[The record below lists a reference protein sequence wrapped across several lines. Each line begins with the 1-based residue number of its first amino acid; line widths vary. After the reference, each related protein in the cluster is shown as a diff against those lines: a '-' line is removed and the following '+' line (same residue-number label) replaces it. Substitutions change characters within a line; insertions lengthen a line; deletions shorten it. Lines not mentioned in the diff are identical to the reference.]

1 MIQIFNNQLSPN
13 NVRSLLD
20 YFHVDDETVD
30 ARPDVRSKH
39 PQWDSQW
46 PKHIIKNVL
55 DNILDYDYRVEEVVF
70 FDTKISYSLHVDSG
84 KIESSRKGHVI
95 IFPLFVDGTGS
106 TALFD
111 NHWHLDSTR
120 FSKVKIE
127 PFEYNLPNRF
137 ESWTYI
143 KDLRILLDQ
152 CLNSSETINDFV
164 VDEEFIST
172 LRYLIDARQDLKT
185 SKVDGRCYD
194 YTDVV
199 GYDSQL
205 KFNEHIHDQNFTHIP
220 IETLHGLTL
229 NSIIHWNVGSC
240 FAFERTR
247 LHSACSGHN
256 KKIGLTIFTQ
266 RFD

>member
-1 MIQIFNNQLSPN
+1 MIQIFNDQLTAN
-13 NVRSLLD
+13 DVKLLLD
-20 YFHVDDETVD
+20 YFHTEDETVD

-39 PQWDSQW
+39 PQWNSTW
-46 PKHIIKNVL
+46 PQHVIKNVL
-55 DNILDYDYRVEEVVF
+55 DKILDYDYHVEEVVF

-84 KIESSRKGHVI
+84 KDESSRKGHVI
-95 IFPLFVDGTGS
+95 IFPLFVDGLGS

-111 NHWHLDSTR
+111 NHWYKDSTR

-127 PFEYNLPNRF
+127 PFEYNLPNRYNT
-137 ESWTYI
+137 WTYI
-143 KDLRILLDQ
+143 KDLRVLLDQ
-152 CLNSSETINDFV
+152 CLNSPETVTDFN
-164 VDEEFIST
+164 VDSEFIST
-172 LRYLIDARQDLKT
+172 LQYLIDARQDLKT

-194 YTDVV
+194 YTDVT
-199 GYDSQL
+199 GYDPQL
-205 KFNEHIHDQNFTHIP
+205 NFNNQIHDQNFTHIP

-229 NSIIHWNVGSC
+229 NSIVHWNVGSC

>member
-1 MIQIFNNQLSPN
+1 MIQIFNDRLSIDD
-13 NVRSLLD
+13 VRALLD
-20 YFHVDDETVD
+20 YFYIEDETVD

-39 PQWDSQW
+39 PQWDSEW
-46 PKHIIKNVL
+46 PRHIIKNAL
-55 DNILDYDYRVEEVVF
+55 DDILDSNYHVEEVVL
-70 FDTKISYSLHVDSG
+70 FDTRISYSLHVDSG
-84 KIESSRKGHVI
+84 KSINSRKGQVI
-95 IFPLFVDGTGS
+95 IFPLFVDGIGS

-111 NHWHLDSTR
+111 NHWYRDSTR
-120 FSKVKIE
+120 FSKVRIE

-137 ESWTYI
+137 KSWTYI

-152 CLNSSETINDFV
+152 CFNSPDTINDFV

-172 LRYLIDARQDLKT
+172 LRYLIYARQDLKT

-194 YTDVV
+194 YTDIV
-199 GYDSQL
+199 GYDPQS
-205 KFNEHIHDQNFTHIP
+205 KFNKQIHDQNFTHIP

-229 NSIIHWNVGSC
+229 NSIIQWNVGSC

-247 LHSACSGHN
+247 LHCACSGHN